1 MMKKHTK
8 LIDRLLILAL
18 SMSLSTPGVSRITIV
33 INQPL
38 DFGIIGPTTGE
49 STDIGSIYSVL
60 SGGGTSTTGGG
71 IFFGGEQRGQFTVNV
86 TSFRDFP
93 LSIQINGGIDIRPYI
108 AEGKPR
114 FTLISQSGMNC
125 TIKLETDT
133 LVRWCCADTAGGSVT
148 RSASFW
154 VGSLDTLLNT
164 IWTPGT
170 YSTTVRIIAR
180 KDTNQ
185 CP

>member
-1 MMKKHTK
+1 MTLMAPGITK
-8 LIDRLLILAL
+8 
-18 SMSLSTPGVSRITIV
+18 ITIV

-71 IFFGGEQRGQFTVNV
+71 IFFGGEQRGQFTVTANR
-86 TSFRDFP
+86 TNNFP
-93 LSIQINGGIDIRPYI
+93 LRIQINGGIDIPPYI
-108 AEGKPR
+108 GEGKPR

-125 TIKLETDT
+125 TIKQETDT
-133 LVRWCCADTAGGSVT
+133 RVRWCCADTAGGRVI
-148 RSASFW
+148 RSATFW
-154 VGSLDTLLNT
+154 VGSLDNPLNT

-170 YSTTVRIIAR
+170 YSTTVQITAR
-180 KDTNQ
+180 KNTNQ